1 MCEAFFEW
9 QPMEA
14 SRLRC
19 CPPARAHHC
28 RAAANPSGLCSCHRP
43 ASGAVCTQLRSVR
56 AATDGSRWQLRSRG
70 SAGEAPAEE
79 CKGTL
84 GCPQQWASGTGLWCR
99 LVTLWGAGL
108 GTWWAGRFRSG
119 FRAHE
124 PRRRWE
130 RAVMA
135 LFRVKKGFALPCS
148 GIRHLPPLSFSISY
162 ECACAVRMQLSG
174 EWASPTQ
181 TE

>member
-9 QPMEA
+9 QPMKA
-14 SRLRC
+14 SRLC
-19 CPPARAHHC
+19 CRPPTRAHHC

-124 PRRRWE
+124 LAASLSFCWVGR
-130 RAVMA
+130 VLLA
-135 LFRVKKGFALPCS
+135 LFPESKKKPRTLAPCLTCCS
-148 GIRHLPPLSFSISY
+148 G
-162 ECACAVRMQLSG
+162 VK
-174 EWASPTQ
+174 
-181 TE
+181 

>member
-1 MCEAFFEW
+1 
-9 QPMEA
+9 MEA

-19 CPPARAHHC
+19 RPPARAHHC

-108 GTWWAGRFRSG
+108 GTWWAGRCRSG
-119 FRAHE
+119 CRAHE
-124 PRRRWE
+124 PRRPPGSVGRSVGAVPNSRTFIALLLDVCRTFVTCKLGRLIR
-130 RAVMA
+130 RALLMRLTRATTVLFNFLA
-135 LFRVKKGFALPCS
+135 LCMQSECS
-148 GIRHLPPLSFSISY
+148 
-162 ECACAVRMQLSG
+162 
-174 EWASPTQ
+174 
-181 TE
+181 